1 MDATILLFLIQ
12 DGITNGAIYAL
23 LGIALVLIFTVTRV
37 IFVAQGE
44 FVAYGAL
51 TLAMLD
57 TGKVPGTVGLLLVFG
72 ICAFLS
78 QMWSSWR
85 DLDLARF
92 SRDVAF
98 NLLLPAA
105 IAAMTWW
112 LAPMKLPPWASVLL
126 TLVIIAPMGP
136 YLYAIA
142 FRPVAEASVLTLF
155 IVAIGVHLAM
165 TGLGL
170 IFFGAE
176 GFRARP
182 LTEISLPAGPLVFTG
197 QTLSVY
203 AVTMA
208 SMLALSFFFHKPLF
222 GKALRATAV
231 NRLGARL
238 VGISASLSGSIA
250 FGLAAILGAL
260 SGALIVPIATVFY
273 DSGFIIGLKG
283 FIAAIIGSLASYPL
297 TALAAIGVGL
307 VEAFASFHASYL
319 KEVIVFTLIIPVLIW
334 LSFAHGHT
342 DEED

>member
-12 DGITNGAIYAL
+12 DGVTNGAIYAL
-23 LGIALVLIFTVTRV
+23 VGIALVLVFTVTRV

-57 TGKVPGTVGLLLVFG
+57 TGKVPGTAALLVVFG
-72 ICAFLS
+72 ACAFLA
-78 QMWSSWR
+78 QLWSSGR
-85 DLDLARF
+85 DIDLARLG
-92 SRDVAF
+92 RNAAL

-105 IAAMTWW
+105 IAALTYW
-112 LAPMKLPPWASVLL
+112 L
-126 TLVIIAPMGP
+126 APMGP

-142 FRPVAEASVLTLF
+142 FRPIAEASVLTLL

-170 IFFGAE
+170 VVFGAE

-182 LTEISLPAGPLVFTG
+182 LTDMTVPAGPLIFTG

-203 AVTMA
+203 AVTLV

-260 SGALIVPIATVFY
+260 SGALIAPIATVFY

-297 TALAAIGVGL
+297 TALAAIGVGM
-307 VEAFASFHASYL
+307 VESFASFYASNL

>member
-72 ICAFLS
+72 VCAFLS
-78 QMWSSWR
+78 QLWNGWR
-85 DLDLARF
+85 DIDLARL
-92 SRDVAF
+92 SRDAAF
-98 NLLLPAA
+98 NLLLPVA
-105 IAAMTWW
+105 IAAVTWW
-112 LAPMKLPPWASVLL
+112 LAPMKLPPWASVAL

-136 YLYAIA
+136 YLYTIA
-142 FRPVAEASVLTLF
+142 FRPIAEASVLTLF
-155 IVAIGVHLAM
+155 IVSIGVHLAM

-170 IFFGAE
+170 VFFGAE

-182 LTEISLPAGPLVFTG
+182 LTDVTVPAGPLVFTG

-203 AVTMA
+203 AVTLA

-260 SGALIVPIATVFY
+260 SGALIAPIATVFY

-334 LSFAHGHT
+334 LSFAHGHA

>member
-23 LGIALVLIFTVTRV
+23 LGIALVLVFTVTRV
-37 IFVAQGE
+37 IFVPQGE

-72 ICAFLS
+72 VCAFLS
-78 QMWSSWR
+78 QLWNGWR
-85 DLDLARF
+85 DIDLARLG
-92 SRDVAF
+92 RDAAF

-105 IAAMTWW
+105 IAAMTFW
-112 LAPMKLPPWASVLL
+112 LAPMKLPPWASVAL

-142 FRPVAEASVLTLF
+142 FRPIAEASVLTLF
-155 IVAIGVHLAM
+155 IVSIGVHLAM

-170 IFFGAE
+170 VFFGAE

-182 LTEISLPAGPLVFTG
+182 LTDVTVPAGPLVFTG

-203 AVTMA
+203 AVTLV

-260 SGALIVPIATVFY
+260 SGALIAPIATVFY

-307 VEAFASFHASYL
+307 VESFASFHASYL